1 VKSRLLHL
9 LLTGAFLL
17 APVAAQNPVP
27 PPNGD
32 YDYHLPGLN
41 DSDWMNTNISR
52 HPNTGSNRTRPSAE
66 PRVLTKGVLA
76 PAEAD
81 RLAYAGF
88 LSQRNTG
95 LIRLMPRQFSTSKF
109 YRPNSLKINGGGA
122 YYSFAHL
129 SHEYGFGSDLELSS
143 TMKYYNQNE
152 MPPDHRFHVGFAGA
166 DYGLMTNIGD
176 VAIES
181 VSRDDPSGE
190 FMLNYRPPRDE
201 QRARC
206 EYRMLGAGLQY
217 GGRLYG
223 NRLPI
228 QVNSTYLLR
237 SINYNTSDVLVA
249 FRVVRQDPDGSVTL
263 VWKLLKNFNRPT
275 LDPRPDPN
283 FKCPIR

>member
-1 VKSRLLHL
+1 VKSQLLHL

-17 APVAAQNPVP
+17 APVAAQNPLP
-27 PPNGD
+27 PPNGN

-41 DSDWMNTNISR
+41 DPAWATPNASR
-52 HPNTGSNRTRPSAE
+52 RPRSEA
-66 PRVLTKGVLA
+66 RVLTKGALA

-81 RLAYAGF
+81 RLTYAKF
-88 LSQRNTG
+88 LAQSNTG
-95 LIRLMPRQFSTSKF
+95 LVHLLPRLNKNSKF
-109 YRPNSLKINGGGA
+109 AQPDAVKINGGGA
-122 YYSFAHL
+122 YYSFYHL
-129 SHEYGFGSDLELSS
+129 SHEYGFGSDLELS
-143 TMKYYNQNE
+143 TITKYYGPKE
-152 MPPDHRFHVGFAGA
+152 MPPDHNFQTGFAGA

-176 VAIES
+176 VPIES

-190 FMLNYRPPRDE
+190 FMLNYRPPREE

-217 GGRLYG
+217 GGRLYA
-223 NRLPI
+223 NRMPI
-228 QVNSTYLLR
+228 QTNSTYLLR
-237 SINYNTSDVLVA
+237 SINYETSDVLVA